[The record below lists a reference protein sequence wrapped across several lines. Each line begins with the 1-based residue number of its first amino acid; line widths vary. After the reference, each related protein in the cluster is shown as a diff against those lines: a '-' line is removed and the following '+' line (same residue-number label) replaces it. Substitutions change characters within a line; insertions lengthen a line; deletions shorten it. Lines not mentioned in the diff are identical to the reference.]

1 MVVELAGTGAGPAA
15 LISKLDVALA
25 SNDGSICFSRMGT
38 LDGEG

>member
-1 MVVELAGTGAGPAA
+1 MLELADMGARPAA
-15 LISKLDVALA
+15 LISRLDAALA